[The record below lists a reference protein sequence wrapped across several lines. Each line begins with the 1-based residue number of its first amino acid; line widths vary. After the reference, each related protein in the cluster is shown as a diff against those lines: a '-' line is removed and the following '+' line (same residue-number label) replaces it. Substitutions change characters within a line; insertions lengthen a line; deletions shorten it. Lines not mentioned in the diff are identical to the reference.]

1 MNRRELL
8 KAAVT
13 LPPTQTALSNTAFAQ
28 DYPTRNITMIVP
40 FPAGGQADL
49 AARPVAAALEKILG
63 KPVIVDNRAGGA
75 GGSVGNAQA
84 ARADADGYTL
94 LMTLSSLAV
103 LPEADRLFDRPV
115 AYEVSQFAPIARV
128 LADPT
133 LLAVPAS
140 APWKTLQDFVD
151 DARKRPGQIPYGSS
165 GPYGTL
171 HVAMEMFAAGA
182 GIRLLHVPF
191 RGAGPALTALLGG
204 TVQALASAPGTLKQ
218 QVEDGKMRVL
228 ANWGA
233 ERIASFPDLPTFREL
248 GYKDVEFYIWAGL
261 FAQSALP
268 VPIMTRLREAMAQ
281 AVKAP
286 EVTRT
291 FETAG
296 SPVAYLARWR
306 VPRHRPADLRPRL
319 PRRARARNLRSGQQ
333 PRARRRA
340 QNRFGRRCRSSRSP
354 HWPADRH
361 SRPAPRRSSGLCCAG
376 SDASQDKGGGRRS
389 GVSARCAGPL

>member
-8 KAAVT
+8 KAAA
-13 LPPTQTALSNTAFAQ
+13 LPLAPAILPSVASAQ
-28 DYPTRNITMIVP
+28 AASYPSRNITMIVP

-49 AARPVAAALEKILG
+49 AARPVAAAMERILG
-63 KPVIVDNRAGGA
+63 KPVIVDNRAGGG
-75 GGSVGNAQA
+75 GGSVGNAAA
-84 ARADADGYTL
+84 ARAEPDGYTL

-115 AYEVSQFAPIARV
+115 AYEVSQFAPVARV

-140 APWKTLQDFVD
+140 APWKTLQEFVA
-151 DARKRPGQIPYGSS
+151 DARARPGQIPYGSS

-171 HVAMEMFAAGA
+171 HIAMEMFAASA
-182 GIRLLHVPF
+182 GIKLQHIPF
-191 RGAGPALTALLGG
+191 RGAAPALTALLSG
-204 TVQALASAPGTLKQ
+204 TVQALASAPGVLKQ
-218 QVEDGKMRVL
+218 QVDDGKLRVL

-233 ERIASFPDLPTFREL
+233 ERVTSFPDLPTFQEL

-268 VPIMTRLREAMAQ
+268 APIMAQLRKAVAE

-286 EVTRT
+286 EVVKT

-296 SPVAYLARWR
+296 SPVAYLDAPEFAKF
-306 VPRHRPADLRPRL
+306 VAD
-319 PRRARARNLRSGQQ
+319 
-333 PRARRRA
+333 
-340 QNRFGRRCRSSRSP
+340 
-354 HWPADRH
+354 D
-361 SRPAPRRSSGLCCAG
+361 
-376 SDASQDKGGGRRS
+376 
-389 GVSARCAGPL
+389 SARLIAAVKKIGKVE

>member
-8 KAAVT
+8 KVAAA
-13 LPPTQTALSNTAFAQ
+13 LPLAQAALSNFAFAQ
-28 DYPTRNITMIVP
+28 GPWPTRNITMIVP

-49 AARPVAAALEKILG
+49 AARPVALALEKILG

-75 GGSVGNAQA
+75 GGSIGNAAA

-115 AYEVSQFAPIARV
+115 AYEVSQFAPVARV

-140 APWKTLQDFVD
+140 APWKTLRDFVD
-151 DARKRPGQIPYGSS
+151 DAKKRPGEIPYGSS

-171 HVAMEMFAAGA
+171 HVAMEMFAASA
-182 GIRLLHVPF
+182 GIKLLHVPF
-191 RGAGPALTALLGG
+191 RGAGPALTALLSG

-218 QVEDGKMRVL
+218 QVDDGKMRVL

-268 VPIMTRLREAMAQ
+268 APIMTRLREAMAQ
-281 AVKAP
+281 AVKTP
-286 EVTRT
+286 EVTKT

-296 SPVAYLARWR
+296 SPVAYM
-306 VPRHRPADLRPRL
+306 D
-319 PRRARARNLRSGQQ
+319 
-333 PRARRRA
+333 
-340 QNRFGRRCRSSRSP
+340 
-354 HWPADRH
+354 
-361 SRPAPRRSSGLCCAG
+361 APEFSKFVAE
-376 SDASQDKGGGRRS
+376 D
-389 GVSARCAGPL
+389 SARLIAAVKKIGKVE

>member
-8 KAAVT
+8 KAAAT
-13 LPPTQTALSNTAFAQ
+13 LPLAQTAFSNATFAQ
-28 DYPTRNITMIVP
+28 SPYPSRNITMIVP

-49 AARPVAAALEKILG
+49 AARPVALALERILG
-63 KPVIVDNRAGGA
+63 KPCIVDNRAGGA
-75 GGSVGNAQA
+75 GGSIGNSQA
-84 ARADADGYTL
+84 ARAEPDGYTL

-115 AYEVSQFAPIARV
+115 AYEVSQFAPVARV

-151 DARKRPGQIPYGSS
+151 DAKKRPGQIPYGSS

-171 HVAMEMFAAGA
+171 HVAMEMFAASA
-182 GIRLLHVPF
+182 GIKLLHVPF
-191 RGAGPALTALLGG
+191 RGAGPALTALLSG
-204 TVQALASAPGTLKQ
+204 TVQAMASAPGTLKQ
-218 QVEDGKMRVL
+218 QVDDGKMRVL

-233 ERIASFPDLPTFREL
+233 ERVKSFPDLPTFREL

-261 FAQSALP
+261 FAQAGLP
-268 VPIMTRLREAMAQ
+268 APIMTQLREAMAQ

-286 EVTRT
+286 EVVKT

-296 SPVAYLARWR
+296 SPVAYQ
-306 VPRHRPADLRPRL
+306 D
-319 PRRARARNLRSGQQ
+319 
-333 PRARRRA
+333 
-340 QNRFGRRCRSSRSP
+340 
-354 HWPADRH
+354 
-361 SRPAPRRSSGLCCAG
+361 APEFSKFVAE
-376 SDASQDKGGGRRS
+376 D
-389 GVSARCAGPL
+389 SARLVAAVKKIGKVE